1 MSKSELAAAAAA
13 KTGLTKKDTEA
24 TLNALLDSITEALKE
39 KKKVQLIGFGTFS
52 VKHRDERQGR
62 NPSTGAAITIAA
74 ADSAHFSASKKLNES
89 L

>member
-1 MSKSELAAAAAA
+1 MGKADLVAAAAA

-24 TLNALLDSITEALKE
+24 TLEAIIASVTDSLKA

-52 VKHRDERQGR
+52 VKHREARQGR
-62 NPSTGAAITIAA
+62 NPSTGAAIQIPA
-74 ADSAHFSASKKLNES
+74 ADSVHFSASKKLNES